1 MTELKDFIEI
11 GVEKAR
17 TQIELAKRIGILD
30 VNLRMAKAGK
40 RGLPID
46 VCILLADYIKV
57 DRLEVI
63 AASNLVTEK
72 DERRRRIFESCFK
85 KSNSVAAS
93 ILMASIVT
101 LVLLIAPV
109 KPANA
114 THFSSVKNSLYV
126 ICNSIERKG
135 SEKM

>member
-1 MTELKDFIEI
+1 MMELKDYIEI
-11 GVEKAR
+11 GVEKAG

-40 RGLPID
+40 RGLPVD
-46 VCILLADYIKV
+46 VCILLADYVKV

-85 KSNSVAAS
+85 KSNSAAAS
-93 ILMASIVT
+93 ITMALLVT
-101 LVLLIAPV
+101 IILTLAPTKHADAGCQIPV
-109 KPANA
+109 ND
-114 THFSSVKNSLYV
+114 TLY
-126 ICNSIERKG
+126 IMHN
-135 SEKM
+135 